1 MSSTNVHSEKQTK
14 IENIYCAG
22 AQIIPTENELEIP
35 PKNAKE
41 GPSVSGTKLEI
52 NQGGGMEIAAVDS
65 ELNRDGKLIAKD
77 GTIVVTFDPK
87 AFSVIEA
94 AHKKQKRVT
103 KSNSNKNEG
112 KEI

>member
-14 IENIYCAG
+14 IKNIYCAG
-22 AQIIPTENELEIP
+22 AQIIPTEKELEIP

-41 GPSVSGTKLEI
+41 GPSISGTKLEI
-52 NQGGGMEIAAVDS
+52 EQGGGMEITAIYS

-77 GTIVVTFDPK
+77 GTTVAMFDPK
-87 AFSVIEA
+87 AFSIIEA
-94 AHKKQKRVT
+94 THKKQKRVT
-103 KSNSNKNEG
+103 KSNSHKSEG